1 VHAPAIRRAA
11 AWLKSVQQA
20 DGGWGEGNDSYLD
33 PSLRGRGARSGP
45 TQTAWALLALMQAG
59 EAGSPAVARGVE
71 YLLRTQV
78 AGEWH
83 DTRFNAP
90 GFPRV
95 FYLKYHGYSRYF
107 PYWALVRYR
116 NVQRTD

>member
-1 VHAPAIRRAA
+1 MRA
-11 AWLKSVQQA
+11 
-20 DGGWGEGNDSYLD
+20 
-33 PSLRGRGARSGP
+33 GAGD
-45 TQTAWALLALMQAG
+45 
-59 EAGSPAVARGVE
+59 SPAVARGIE

-78 AGEWH
+78 DGEWH
-83 DTRFNAP
+83 DPRFNAP

-116 NVQRTD
+116 NVRVRHQH